1 MKKIMLLIMLTFTFL
16 WGNSQTG
23 ENDTTTAP
31 RDTIFQL
38 GGKVL
43 PVNVTKIT
51 ANYVS
56 FVYPGEPEVYTIER
70 KQVQRIVYKNGRIEV
85 FNQPVLQMISDYQWE
100 AVWLTD
106 DKKDI
111 AEMYKRGEVSAAS
124 APSSRSPKA
133 AKKSATIRLQKK
145 AANMKGT
152 VVLVTH
158 KEITGGYGEYPGYFI
173 EGVVYG
179 PEPLDDS
186 TKVSSDKDKKP
197 VKGRTVF

>member
-1 MKKIMLLIMLTFTFL
+1 MILTFTFFL
-16 WGNSQTG
+16 GNSQTKDD
-23 ENDTTTAP
+23 DTTP
-31 RDTIFQL
+31 RDTIFKL

-51 ANYVS
+51 ANYIS

-70 KQVQRIVYKNGRIEV
+70 KQVQKIVYKNGRIEE
-85 FNQPVLQMISDYQWE
+85 FNKPVLQMIQDYQWE

-106 DKKDI
+106 DKKDV

-152 VVLVTH
+152 IILVTH

-173 EGVVYG
+173 EGTVYG
-179 PEPLDDS
+179 PEPLDEADQ
-186 TKVSSDKDKKP
+186 TSDKDNKP
-197 VKGRTVF
+197 VKGKTVF

>member
-1 MKKIMLLIMLTFTFL
+1 MKKIVFLIMLTFTFM
-16 WGNSQTG
+16 WGNSQTD
-23 ENDTTTAP
+23 EKDTTP
-31 RDTIFQL
+31 RDTIFKL

-56 FVYPGEPEVYTIER
+56 FVYPGEPEVFTIER
-70 KQVQRIVYKNGRIEV
+70 KQVQKIIYKNGRVEE
-85 FNQPVLQMISDYQWE
+85 FNKPVLQMISDYQWE

-106 DKKDI
+106 DKKDV
-111 AEMYKRGEVSAAS
+111 AEMYKRGEASAAS
-124 APSSRSPKA
+124 SPSSRSPKA

-179 PEPLDDS
+179 PEPLED
-186 TKVSSDKDKKP
+186 TTQVSDKDKNP
-197 VKGRTVF
+197 TKGKTVF

>member
-1 MKKIMLLIMLTFTFL
+1 MKKVLLLMILAFTFL
-16 WGNSQTG
+16 WGYSQTN
-23 ENDTTTAP
+23 EQDTTP

-51 ANYVS
+51 ASYVS

-70 KQVQRIVYKNGRIEV
+70 KQVQRIVYKNGRVEE
-85 FNQPVLQMISDYQWE
+85 FNKPVLQMIDEYQWE

-106 DKKDI
+106 DKKDVT
-111 AEMYKRGEVSAAS
+111 EMYKRGEVSAAS

-152 VVLVTH
+152 VILVTH
-158 KEITGGYGEYPGYFI
+158 KETTGGYGEYPGYFI

-179 PEPLDDS
+179 PEPLEEAQQ
-186 TKVSSDKDKKP
+186 TSDKDKNPADGKS
-197 VKGRTVF
+197 VY